1 MTPDTDIKKD
11 QVKDK
16 VGERVRRLVKAIGHE
31 VVDRKGLIATLGL
44 RQQGIRN
51 FRMNYMI
58 PAREQGYVVMQYART
73 PHYHEQAYKLT
84 QRGLEYLASIEEQEK
99 KGSSE
104 SWRCRV
110 D

>member
-1 MTPDTDIKKD
+1 MAADGDRKKD
-11 QVKDK
+11 QVKNK
-16 VGERVRRLVKAIGHE
+16 ASERVRKLVKAVGRE
-31 VVDRKGLIATLGL
+31 VVNRKGLIATLGL

-58 PAREQGYVVMQYART
+58 PAREAGYVEMQYART

-84 QRGLEYLASIEEQEK
+84 QKGLDMLAEIEAHEFESK
-99 KGSSE
+99 K
-104 SWRCRV
+104 

>member
-16 VGERVRRLVKAIGHE
+16 TGERVRRLVKAVGRE
-31 VVDRKGLIATLGL
+31 VVNRKGLIATLGL

-84 QRGLEYLASIEEQEK
+84 QKGLVYLAEIEAQEK
-99 KGSSE
+99 DQVNSGGAE
-104 SWRCRV
+104 
-110 D
+110 

>member
-1 MTPDTDIKKD
+1 MILEKTIKKD

-16 VGERVRRLVKAIGHE
+16 ALERTRRLVKAVGRE
-31 VVDRKGLIATLGL
+31 VVNRKGLIAALGL

-58 PAREQGYVVMQYART
+58 PAREAGYVVMQYAGT

-84 QRGLEYLASIEEQEK
+84 QKGLDYLAEMEAQERTK
-99 KGSSE
+99 
-104 SWRCRV
+104 
-110 D
+110 

>member
-16 VGERVRRLVKAIGHE
+16 AGERVRRLVKAVGRE
-31 VVDRKGLIATLGL
+31 VVNRKGLIATLGL

-58 PAREQGYVVMQYART
+58 PAREA
-73 PHYHEQAYKLT
+73 AYKLT
-84 QRGLEYLASIEEQEK
+84 QKGLDYLAEIEAQEK
-99 KGSSE
+99 DQVNSGGAE
-104 SWRCRV
+104 
-110 D
+110 